1 MQVQDIFLAAIEI
14 ADLQNRAAYI
24 AKACSGNP
32 ALHRKVKALLAAH
45 ERSGGFL
52 DVPALEQMAEIKAQS
67 GRELQGEER
76 DEDIDLSFLEPSTS
90 PGTLGRLLHYEVQ
103 DVVGRG
109 GCGIVLKAFDSKLH
123 RIVAIKIMAPQL
135 AATSP
140 ARKRFLREARATAA
154 IRHENV
160 VTIYAVEENP
170 LPFLVMEYID
180 GVTLQE
186 KIAQTGP
193 LELTV
198 VLSIGQQIAM
208 GLDVAHEKG
217 LVHRDIKPAN
227 ILLERGSNRVKITDF
242 GLARSAD
249 DASLTQSGTTL
260 GTPLYMSPEQAQ
272 GQKIDHRSDL
282 FSLGS
287 VLYVMCT
294 GRPPFRATT
303 AVAVLKRVV
312 EEQPRPI
319 REVIPEVPAWLIS
332 IVTRLHSKQ
341 PEGRIATAGEVASL
355 LAKGEQECI
364 QPDRVS
370 SISKTRGGKPSPR
383 AFEVS
388 ARSGAAHG
396 LHQKALHCVSTLPRR
411 WMIAGATI
419 ACLLLAWWS
428 LRPAGTESKQTD
440 SRTDRFA
447 NTEVSPQGMITAP
460 SARRPIATEPSAVA
474 RADPILGLWTMFIGP
489 PEWPANVEFLDDGTG
504 VASIDPVVI
513 TAMKQRGG
521 EDRSLYKSMAFTWER
536 KVDGSYLM
544 SLAGGTPID
553 FRVFE
558 DRVVAAMGG
567 KPWVRQA
574 PNRSPSPWKKSEPI
588 VGVWDI
594 THQVLTGNEPV
605 TVDFCWDGT
614 GKLTDPLIND
624 ATKHASTPP
633 ASNDPQWKWIGPTD
647 GRYQLQHPGNES
659 TAAVTIAGNQMLL
672 TDRGTVIARRR
683 SRTVSEIDRKV
694 VHRGWWAWYGDY
706 LIQDG
711 EFIQTKTGNS
721 KILFGSPDWDDFDL
735 SLEMMTLSG
744 RESGHILFRGP
755 DAHNFYILYLKDVDG
770 KAAIFKSIQERK
782 TQIAP
787 LVELHA
793 TNNRWYQVE
802 ISARGPYVRISV
814 DGQPVFAFEDSTFS
828 KGLLGLAT
836 FGSSAK
842 WRNLTLRHPD
852 GTLLWEGFP
861 ELRHPP
867 SAEK

>member
-14 ADLQNRAAYI
+14 SDLQERDAYI
-24 AKACSGNP
+24 AKACSGNE
-32 ALHRKVKALLAAH
+32 ALHRKVNALLIAH

-52 DVPALEQMAEIKAQS
+52 EVPALQQMAGQQAQ
-67 GRELQGEER
+67 GDRRPVDEEM

-90 PGTLGRLLHYEVQ
+90 PGSLGRLLHYEVQ
-103 DVVGRG
+103 DVVGQG
-109 GCGIVLKAFDSKLH
+109 GCGIVLKAFDAKLH
-123 RIVAIKIMAPQL
+123 RIVAIKIMTPQL

-140 ARKRFLREARATAA
+140 ARKRFLREARATTA

-160 VTIYAVEENP
+160 VSIYAVEEKP
-170 LPFLVMEYID
+170 MPFLVMEYID
-180 GVTLQE
+180 GLTLQD
-186 KIAQTGP
+186 KITQTGP
-193 LELTV
+193 LELPA
-198 VLSIGQQIAM
+198 VLSIGQQIAR
-208 GLDVAHEKG
+208 GLEVAHEKG

-227 ILLERGSNRVKITDF
+227 ILLERGSDRVKITDF
-242 GLARSAD
+242 GLARSTD
-249 DASLTQSGTTL
+249 DASLTQSGAIS

-272 GQKIDHRSDL
+272 GLKIDHRSDL

-341 PEGRIATAGEVASL
+341 PDGRIPTAGEVASL
-355 LAKGEQECI
+355 LAQGGRQSD
-364 QPDRVS
+364 QPNRVAS
-370 SISKTRGGKPSPR
+370 MSNHRGGQPIPEASR
-383 AFEVS
+383 LLS
-388 ARSGAAHG
+388 RSGAGSG
-396 LHQKALHCVSTLPRR
+396 LFQKALHCVRTLPRR
-411 WMIAGATI
+411 WIISGATI
-419 ACLLLAWWS
+419 AGLLLASWF
-428 LRPAGTESKQTD
+428 LMPLGTESKDAERQTD
-440 SRTDRFA
+440 SLASNEAR
-447 NTEVSPQGMITAP
+447 PQGVVTAT
-460 SARRPIATEPSAVA
+460 SARLPIAAEPSAVA
-474 RADPILGLWTMFIGP
+474 KADPVVGLWTMFIGP

-504 VASIDPVVI
+504 VVSIDPVVI
-513 TAMKQRGG
+513 SAMKQRGG

-536 KVDGSYLM
+536 NADESYLM
-544 SLAGGTPID
+544 SLVGGTPID

-558 DRVVAAMGG
+558 DRAVAAMGG

-574 PNRSPSPWKKSEPI
+574 PNRSPSPWRKPEPI
-588 VGVWDI
+588 VGLWDI

-605 TVDFCWDGT
+605 TVDLGWDGT
-614 GKLTDPLIND
+614 GNLADPGTND
-624 ATKHASTPP
+624 ATKHNSTSPT
-633 ASNDPQWKWIGPTD
+633 SGDSQWNWSRLTE
-647 GRYQLQHPGNES
+647 GRYQLQHPGNQS
-659 TAAVTIAGNQMLL
+659 TADVTIANDQMLL
-672 TDRGTVIARRR
+672 TDGGTVIGNRR
-683 SRTVSEIDRKV
+683 SRKVSAVDRKV
-694 VHRGWWAWYGDY
+694 VHRGWGAWYGDY
-706 LIQDG
+706 LTKDG

-721 KILFGSPDWDDFDL
+721 KILFGSPDWKDFDL

-744 RESGHILFRGP
+744 RESGHIIFRGP
-755 DAHNFYILYLKDVDG
+755 DSHNFYILYLKDVDG

-787 LVELHA
+787 PVELNA
-793 TNNRWYQVE
+793 VNNRWYRVE
-802 ISARGPYVRISV
+802 IRARGPYIWISV
-814 DGQPVFAFEDSTFS
+814 DGQPVFAFQDSIFS

-861 ELRHPP
+861 EL
-867 SAEK
+867 